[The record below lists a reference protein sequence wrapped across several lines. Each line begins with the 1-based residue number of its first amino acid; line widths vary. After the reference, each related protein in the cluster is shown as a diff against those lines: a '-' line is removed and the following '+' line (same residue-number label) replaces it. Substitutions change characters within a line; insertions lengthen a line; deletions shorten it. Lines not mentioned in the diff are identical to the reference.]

1 MKRTGIVCLLALAAA
16 AALPAGA
23 TELRLGP
30 LAGANA
36 ATISVT
42 NPEPWNEYGT
52 RTRPIFGVAAELRVG
67 PSLSLAVEPAF
78 VGKGFTL
85 TESDETVHA
94 DLDYIEVPLYAK
106 YRLTSGSVRPYLG
119 GGAFL
124 GFLRRAEMEG
134 EDFKDEVKDTDA
146 GLAFGGGIELVSG
159 NATLFLDGR
168 YALGLTNISASLDD
182 PESEARNR
190 GFQVRAGVTFR
201 LGGS

>member
-1 MKRTGIVCLLALAAA
+1 MKRTGIVCLLTLAATA
-16 AALPAGA
+16 AIPAGA
-23 TELRLGP
+23 AELRLGP

-42 NPEPWNEYGT
+42 NPEPWNAYGT
-52 RTRPIFGVAAELRVG
+52 KTRPIFGAIAELRLG

-85 TESDETVHA
+85 TESDETMRA
-94 DLDYIEVPLYAK
+94 DLDYVEVPLYAK
-106 YRLTSGSVRPYLG
+106 YRLTRGSVRPYVG

-124 GFLRRAEMEG
+124 GFLRRAEMDG
-134 EDFKDEVKDTDA
+134 ADFKDEVKDTDA

-159 NATLFLDGR
+159 SATLFLDGR

-182 PESEARNR
+182 TDSEARNR
-190 GFQVRAGVTFR
+190 GLQVRAGVTFR
-201 LGGS
+201 LGS